1 MLLAPERESGTRCW
15 SHHLRASTN
24 NPEAVVPAKMDTIMD
39 IKVLASGGFPW
50 MTAEHQRER
59 KPLRDNDL
67 QTPLDFSGPPQKDAV
82 EREIGNRTHVPS
94 LGSKSSIQT
103 SANDTSSLP
112 SISPS
117 SSLREIAETFSFKDD
132 SYVSNCSNVS
142 ALRITPDEGWAT

>member
-82 EREIGNRTHVPS
+82 ER
-94 LGSKSSIQT
+94 
-103 SANDTSSLP
+103 
-112 SISPS
+112 
-117 SSLREIAETFSFKDD
+117 
-132 SYVSNCSNVS
+132 
-142 ALRITPDEGWAT
+142 